1 MHLVLLHGYLLQ
13 GTGSNIYVANI
24 ARAWKNQGHAVT
36 VVCQDRQAHDLPF
49 VDEYFGAQDEIP
61 ATPPDPGTLRVIVPD
76 IGGLLPVYVF
86 DRYEGFT
93 VKTIPEMSDLE
104 IASHIEMTAAVLRQ
118 VVSQGADLV
127 LANHALF
134 SPLIARRALEG
145 TGVPYRV
152 KIHGSAVEYT
162 LVPNPELMKYAVEG
176 LSGAEKIF
184 VGTRYVR
191 DRVQEVFRDILSH
204 INLKEKL
211 NIVPPGMDPDL
222 FGLPSSF
229 AENQQRFLQKVRRQ
243 IAENPGGRHSHL
255 LPQVAGFSLEEL
267 DRRLQ
272 ELAESYDQRAVDVDL
287 PEKWPVLREDEPVI
301 LYIGKFIPAKG
312 VGEVVLTIPEVF
324 KRIPRAHFIFV
335 GFGSY
340 REHLEGMIYSLKTGD
355 ADAFAAYAQ
364 AGDFVD
370 GQDVHRCFHP
380 LSGEEAERIS
390 VTGLLDHSIL
400 RELLPLASL
409 TLVPSKWPEA
419 FGMVAVEAMA
429 AGVLP
434 LCNYHAGL
442 RDVVDEVRNTAP
454 ELADLMSVNRERFV
468 EELPG
473 RIEAALKYLYPN
485 GFSDRQWRQEVGKRL
500 REISVKNFSWD
511 EIARRLLR

>member
-1 MHLVLLHGYLLQ
+1 MHLILLHGYLLQ

-24 ARAWKNQGHAVT
+24 ARAWKDQGHAVT
-36 VVCQDRQAHDLPF
+36 VVCQDRQARGLSF
-49 VDEYFGAQDEIP
+49 VDEYFGEQEEIP
-61 ATPPDPGTLRVIVPD
+61 AAPPPAGILRVIVPD

-93 VKTIPEMSDLE
+93 VKTIPEMSEQE
-104 IASHIEMTAAVLRQ
+104 IASHIEMTAAALRR
-118 VVSQGADLV
+118 VAGQGADLV

-191 DRVQEVFRDILSH
+191 ERVQEVFGEALSH
-204 INLKEKL
+204 LNLQKKL
-211 NIVPPGMDPDL
+211 TIVPPGMDPRLFDL
-222 FGLPSSF
+222 PNGF
-229 AENQQRFLQKVRRQ
+229 AENQRRFLQKVHRQ
-243 IAENPGGRHSHL
+243 IAENPAGRRRHP
-255 LPQVAGFSLEEL
+255 LPPAAGLISEEL
-267 DRRLQ
+267 NRRLQ
-272 ELAESYDQRAVDVDL
+272 ELADSYDQRTVDADL
-287 PEKWPVLREDEPVI
+287 PEKWQELREDEPVI
-301 LYIGKFIPAKG
+301 LYLGKFIPAKG
-312 VGEVVLTIPEVF
+312 VGEVMLTIPEVL
-324 KRIPRAHFIFV
+324 RRMPSVRFIFV

-340 REHLEGMIYSLKTGD
+340 REHLEGMIHSLQTGNI
-355 ADAFAAYAQ
+355 DAFSAYAR
-364 AGDFVD
+364 AGDFT
-370 GQDVHRCFHP
+370 DVEDTRRWFRP
-380 LSGEEAERIS
+380 LSQEEVRRIT
-390 VTGLLDHSIL
+390 VTGLLDHSLL

-442 RDVVDEVRNTAP
+442 RDVVDEVRNSAP
-454 ELADLMSVNRERFV
+454 ELGDLIRINRDRFV
-468 EELPG
+468 EELPDK
-473 RIEAALKYLYPN
+473 IETALRYLYPG
-485 GFSDRQWRQEVGKRL
+485 GFADSRWRKEVGKRL
-500 REISVKNFSWD
+500 REISVKNFSW
-511 EIARRLLR
+511 EGIARRLL